1 MSGIE
6 QENSSLNQNSIMN
19 DIKLPKVLVIGINAW
34 REDGTAHT
42 LMDIFRCW
50 DPDRL
55 ALVYARADLPD
66 TDVCKRYFQISEN
79 QIVGSI
85 LKPWKKVGRIVE
97 NTHVVKQSEVEA
109 EHARYTQA
117 HKKSS
122 SLLPLLREIV
132 WKFGHWK
139 TPALKKFVLDFNPD
153 IIFIPI
159 YPVAYMGRI
168 QRYIAKLTGKP
179 TVCYLADD
187 NYSYDSCQN
196 LCSYINRFWLRHH
209 VGPIARNCKDMFV
222 IVEKEKEDT
231 DRRFGTDSKILTKSI
246 DFNGRTYVHRQ
257 LNNPLRF
264 IYTGSMIIGRDRT
277 LALVSDAINEVNRQ
291 KGEVK
296 AEMFIYSQT
305 EPCDRILR
313 RINIG
318 ASHFC
323 GRISR
328 DEVLKVQQEADVV
341 IFAEALDG
349 KEANVAKL
357 SFSTKIT
364 DYISNGKCV
373 LAIGRDYIAPIDY
386 FQRNDAAIIAHS
398 PEEIVT
404 QVNRIVDNPTLIDE
418 YGRKA
423 FDCAVR
429 NHEKDMMIRRFIG
442 TMLHAVGQ
450 EYE

>member
-1 MSGIE
+1 
-6 QENSSLNQNSIMN
+6 MN

-79 QIVGSI
+79 QIIGSI

-196 LCSYINRFWLRHH
+196 LCSYIHRFWLRHH
-209 VGPIARNCKDMFV
+209 VRPIARNCKDMFV

-404 QVNRIVDNPTLIDE
+404 QVNRIVNNPTLIDE

>member
-1 MSGIE
+1 MYSC
-6 QENSSLNQNSIMN
+6 
-19 DIKLPKVLVIGINAW
+19 KLPKVLVIGINAW
-34 REDGTAHT
+34 REDGAAHT

-79 QIVGSI
+79 QIIGSI

-196 LCSYINRFWLRHH
+196 LCTYIHRFWLRHH

>member
-1 MSGIE
+1 MYSC
-6 QENSSLNQNSIMN
+6 
-19 DIKLPKVLVIGINAW
+19 KLPKVLVIGINAW

-79 QIVGSI
+79 QIIGSI

-196 LCSYINRFWLRHH
+196 LCSYIHRFWLRHH

-404 QVNRIVDNPTLIDE
+404 QVNRIVNNPTLIDE